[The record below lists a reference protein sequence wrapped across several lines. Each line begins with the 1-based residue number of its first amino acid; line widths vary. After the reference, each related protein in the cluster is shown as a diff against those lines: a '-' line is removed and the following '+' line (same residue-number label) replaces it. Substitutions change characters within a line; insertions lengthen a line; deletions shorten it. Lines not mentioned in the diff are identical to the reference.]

1 MHFNE
6 LKLIPQLLS
15 AVEAEGYTTPSPIQQ
30 QAIPPVLEGRD
41 VLGIAQTGTGKT
53 AAFAL
58 PMLQRLFQGNPVER
72 PASRAEQP
80 RRGEAHPHRKGVAHS
95 RRAIR
100 ALILAP
106 TRELAT
112 QIAVSF
118 RTYGKQTGLR
128 TAVVFGGVGAGAQI
142 RDMQSG
148 PDILVACPGRL
159 LDLIS
164 QRHIYLGALEVLVL
178 DEADRMLDMGFA
190 PDIRRVLTHVPAAR
204 QTLLFSA
211 TMPAE
216 IQKMANELLRDPIR
230 VEVAP
235 VATPADRVLH
245 TTYFVGKNNKPA
257 LLQHL
262 LTSKTDGLP
271 GDAERRVLVFARTKR
286 GADRVAERLSRAG
299 IRSEAIHGNKSQG
312 QRERALE
319 SFRRGASPVMVATDL
334 AARGLDVDGISHVIN
349 FDLPNEPET
358 FVHRIGRTARAGAS
372 GFAISFCD
380 ADEGEYLADIEH
392 LIQQALPKE
401 HTHPHHCAD
410 AHASHS
416 MHQARRANKQ
426 MGSILPRGPKKV
438 QKQPHSD
445 VGRQAAARAARPNG
459 QVTKQQR
466 SIHAK
471 QRVDPSQA
479 KPAADTRQQPANR
492 RSARGRNDGRTA
504 ARSDGRRP
512 EANRPDSGRR
522 AGFAEAPRNRTET
535 RTPSFGQGRV
545 IRSARWSEDD

>member
-6 LKLIPQLLS
+6 LRLITPLLK
-15 AVEAEGYTTPSPIQQ
+15 AVEAEGYTTPSPIQR

-58 PMLQRLFQGNPVER
+58 PILQRLFQNPPVER
-72 PASRAEQP
+72 AAEHLNQQQG
-80 RRGEAHPHRKGVAHS
+80 RGGSHPHRRGVARS
-95 RRAIR
+95 ARAIR
-100 ALILAP
+100 ALVLAP

-112 QIAVSF
+112 QIAESF

-142 RDMQSG
+142 REMQSG
-148 PDILVACPGRL
+148 PDVLVACPGRL

-164 QRHIYLGALEVLVL
+164 QRHIFLGSIEVLVL

-190 PDIRRVLTHVPAAR
+190 PDIRRVLTHVPARR

-216 IQKMANELLRDPIR
+216 IQKMVNELLHDPIR

-235 VATPADRVLH
+235 VATPAERVQH

-271 GDAERRVLVFARTKR
+271 GNETRRVLVFARTKR

-334 AARGLDVDGISHVIN
+334 AARGLDVDAISHVIN

-372 GFAISFCD
+372 GYAISFCD

-401 HTHPHHCAD
+401 HAHPHHCPD
-410 AHASHS
+410 AHASHAL
-416 MHQARRANKQ
+416 HRDRRANKQ
-426 MGSILPRGPKKV
+426 ISGGMRIALKSQPRHNAP
-438 QKQPHSD
+438 
-445 VGRQAAARAARPNG
+445 RQTTERPAGAKG
-459 QVTKQQR
+459 QISKQQR
-466 SIHAK
+466 SISAK
-471 QRVDPSQA
+471 QRFDPAQPRA
-479 KPAADTRQQPANR
+479 AEPAQ
-492 RSARGRNDGRTA
+492 RSGKRNARPGRNDGRQPVSNA
-504 ARSDGRRP
+504 SDAGRRKSYS
-512 EANRPDSGRR
+512 DS
-522 AGFAEAPRNRTET
+522 PRHHTDA
-535 RTPSFGQGRV
+535 RTPSFGQARV
-545 IRSARWSEDD
+545 IRSARWNDED